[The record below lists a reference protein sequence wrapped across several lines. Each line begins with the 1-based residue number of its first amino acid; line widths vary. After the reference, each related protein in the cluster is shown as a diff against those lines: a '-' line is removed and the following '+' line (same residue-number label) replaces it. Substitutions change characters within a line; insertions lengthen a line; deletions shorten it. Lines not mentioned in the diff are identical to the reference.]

1 MLLSL
6 YTCCVRYLHVLLLFL
21 SAGEEMDAEELLYN
35 MDSQTTPLLSPQSP
49 SPLGPL
55 PPVTGKAGKPKK
67 PKKAPQV
74 VRITLCEV
82 LCSMVLCEI
91 GAGAREST
99 VSVSELPMNIVSP
112 QSAY

>member
-1 MLLSL
+1 MTTHTPHTIPQVIRQRS
-6 YTCCVRYLHVLLLFL
+6 CCCPVTVERVYILLLFL

-35 MDSQTTPLLSPQSP
+35 MESQTTPLLSPQSP

-82 LCSMVLCEI
+82 LCSIWCFVK
-91 GAGAREST
+91 
-99 VSVSELPMNIVSP
+99 
-112 QSAY
+112 